1 MNCNSLRKSVFGA
14 VTGITDPMVTGQQ
27 GSRMIPVTHPQGKG
41 PQVRSDKQTNRHRGY
56 GVLELLFVMA
66 LVAVMMTLVVPALS
80 TTLAQGRVATASHDM
95 MANLQTA
102 RFTAISRQ
110 QVVVVCPSING
121 ISCANASRW
130 EDGWI
135 LFVDQDADRRRSSGE
150 PRILVHGAL
159 PDDLQLRFRR
169 PHRLFYRPDGSAW
182 PNGHFRF
189 CSKSGKARPRAVIIY
204 RTGRNRVSDQ
214 APGRRKI
221 ACTE

>member
-1 MNCNSLRKSVFGA
+1 MTRA
-14 VTGITDPMVTGQQ
+14 THQYATDPRPECHKRT
-27 GSRMIPVTHPQGKG
+27 T
-41 PQVRSDKQTNRHRGY
+41 RHCGY
-56 GVLELLFVMA
+56 SILELIFVMA
-66 LVAVMMTLVVPALS
+66 LMAVMMTLVVPALS
-80 TTLAQGRVATASHDM
+80 TTLAQGRVVTASHDM
-95 MANLQTA
+95 MADLQTA

-110 QVVVVCPSING
+110 QVVVVCPSIDG
-121 ISCANASRW
+121 ASCANSSRW

-135 LFVDQDADRRRSSGE
+135 LFVDHDADRRRSSGE

-159 PDDLQLRFRR
+159 PDDIQLRFRR

-189 CSKSGKARPRAVIIY
+189 CSKSRKARPRAVIIY
-204 RTGRNRVSDQ
+204 RTGRNRVADQ